1 MRLGREQASGYV
13 EDTAADETSV
23 EELTNGGEELTS
35 QAPATEPAIPV
46 G

>member
-1 MRLGREQASGYV
+1 VG
-13 EDTAADETSV
+13 DEITV
-23 EELTNGGEELTS
+23 QELTVGAGELTS

>member
-13 EDTAADETSV
+13 EDTAADEITV
-23 EELTNGGEELTS
+23 QELTVGAEELAS

-46 G
+46 A